1 MRMLKWLVNCRAKW
15 VSSEVGRRGVSRFS
29 RFFLDSGWSYLVGRN
44 RSCTALHRS
53 TDRESNDKPA
63 RVSGDKLVKFIKL
76 FDDIF
81 SQLLPWQR
89 RQKCLLV
96 FFMLNRIWI
105 SQAHRITV
113 VALHLGVFQGIVIFL
128 REALWQRVSKNRMTN
143 FTKDINRLI

>member
-1 MRMLKWLVNCRAKW
+1 MVDQIW
-15 VSSEVGRRGVSRFS
+15 
-29 RFFLDSGWSYLVGRN
+29 
-44 RSCTALHRS
+44 SCTALQKSHIS
-53 TDRESNDKPA
+53 ETNGNPGKISC
-63 RVSGDKLVKFIKL
+63 DKLVNFIKL

-113 VALHLGVFQGIVIFL
+113 VALHLGVFQDIVIFL
-128 REALWQRVSKNRMTN
+128 REALWIKSIKELND
-143 FTKDINRLI
+143 KLY